1 MSVLPPV
8 FVEFIGN
15 AGGFKKA
22 IGEVEAGVA
31 SVERSGAGPLAKFGK
46 MATTVMNVAG
56 VATAAFGVEAIKMA
70 GNYQSGLTLLQ
81 TAGGESAKNMKLVSD
96 GIMNLATKTGTS
108 TQQLLE
114 GAYIAEK
121 AMYRGADMLNVLK
134 AATEGAVGE
143 HVDEATAVNALTS
156 VMQSYGAKA
165 SQAVSIEN
173 ELVKASGLSKTTF
186 QEFSDSL
193 SNVVPLASQLHVS
206 FAQIAGAE
214 ATLTQHGTSA
224 QESTQELNNLLR
236 NLSGANG
243 VAVNAM
249 NQLGLSSVKVAQ
261 TLSDGPH
268 GLQNALNMVV
278 DAIQRHLGPSGLV
291 VVNTFKQSA
300 SATQDLQSMLAKM
313 PAPLEKISEQFLD
326 GHLSMAAYRKDFR
339 GMGGEGYALGSQFM
353 TLVTKAKGFNDL
365 VKAGNPQA
373 QTFVQY
379 LKQMLGG
386 ASGLNTALML
396 TGNSASYFT
405 NATNQIAAAG
415 KNAGKDIEVW
425 GLTQKN
431 FNVQLD
437 QAKQAFEV
445 LAIKIGQKL
454 IPIAEKAAQW
464 FTKHIGLVKD
474 LAYAIGVLAAGS
486 VVVWAGTIVTN
497 LAKGGYAI
505 LKWALTPLRSL
516 VTQTLE
522 TSRTMAAQSAA
533 IAASQEE
540 EASAT
545 ETASARMIRAIEANK
560 AAMAEQ
566 GLAAQGA
573 AEKTVL
579 ADEEMAAANTGAA
592 ASGSRLAG
600 MFKGIGAAGGGVF
613 AGIIAGAM
621 GEKYAF
627 DQATQAGNNLH
638 SSWVRWTNFASNFVI
653 PGFGVLTDK
662 LGLFGKNIDGAKVS
676 ADQLLTALVNNKGA
690 ADDISRSW
698 LQAQLQAQGLDVV
711 AAKNGMTLNQLT
723 QTIMRGGSAVGDLEN
738 KWLRSKSIGYQQVN
752 TLTNITLAYRK
763 ATAQVLDLSQRMK
776 LIPTTIHSEITVG
789 VSQALWNM
797 QLLGNAYDNLV
808 NHVSGQINISAG
820 LNGRQGTAF
829 AGGGWVNGPGS
840 STSDSVPAW
849 LSNGEYVLSADMLSG
864 RQRIDP
870 GVLSALGGGGGSV
883 TVVNYTTNVQG
894 SVISER
900 ELLDVMQSQGY
911 QYGARNVG
919 TWRGFNR

>member
-339 GMGGEGYALGSQFM
+339 GMGSEGYALGSQFM

-474 LAYAIGVLAAGS
+474 LAYAVGVLAAGS

-545 ETASARMIRAIEANK
+545 ETASARMVRAIEANK

-592 ASGSRLAG
+592 ASAGRFGGAVAGLGSRLLSTTFILG
-600 MFKGIGAAGGGVF
+600 GIGMAGDYLGRKINNWVEKNNSFAKSMDTLNSAAS
-613 AGIIAGAM
+613 
-621 GEKYAF
+621 
-627 DQATQAGNNLH
+627 D
-638 SSWVRWTNFASNFVI
+638 
-653 PGFGVLTDK
+653 LT
-662 LGLFGKNIDGAKVS
+662 
-676 ADQLLTALVNNKGA
+676 TALVNNKDQAGQVA
-690 ADDISRSW
+690 TSW
-698 LQAQLQAQGLDVV
+698 VQAQLQADGLTRK
-711 AAKNGMTLNQLT
+711 AAAAGITQDQLT
-723 QTIMRGGSAVGDLEN
+723 RAVMGGAGAMRQLIAQWKASGKPSGD
-738 KWLRSKSIGYQQVN
+738 
-752 TLTNITLAYRK
+752 TLAALGLLEVQYQRTTGK
-763 ATAQVLDLSQRMK
+763 VLDLSQRMK